1 MLYGIAGASLAAV
14 SAAIGVIA
22 CRLYTRT
29 SEGDRE
35 PGSSNAKITISL
47 LPYEFSEAAE
57 WPTPAATLMIMLLPD
72 EHH

>member
-14 SAAIGVIA
+14 SAAVGAIA
-22 CRLYTRT
+22 SRMYTRT

-35 PGSSNAKITISL
+35 PSSSNAKITISL
-47 LPYEFSEAAE
+47 LPYEFSEPAE
-57 WPTPAATLMIMLLPD
+57 SPSPAAALLIMLLPD